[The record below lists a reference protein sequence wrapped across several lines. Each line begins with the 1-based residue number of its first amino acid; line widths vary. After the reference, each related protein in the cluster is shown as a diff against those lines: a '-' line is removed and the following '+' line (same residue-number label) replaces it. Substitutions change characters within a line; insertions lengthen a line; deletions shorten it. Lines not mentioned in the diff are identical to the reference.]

1 MNLIFKLLGFTI
13 LGLSIFLG
21 WFWQSYNH
29 FVSTPVNFSQT
40 STDFTIPSG
49 ASLTS
54 VANSLASQG
63 IISDAS
69 LFIWMTKFDDKKISI
84 QAGEY
89 VIDPDM
95 TPRDIVASFVVGKV
109 KQYPFTIVEG
119 WSFKQLLVALGAS
132 TRLQHELKGQ
142 SGAEVMDSIGHSGEH
157 PEGRFLPD
165 TYHFPAGSTDT
176 LFLQRAYDAMEKVLQ
191 KEWQGRKAGL
201 PYKNSYEALIMASIV
216 EKETGVEKERKQIAG
231 VFVRRLEK
239 RMRLQTDPTVIYG
252 MGDKYTGNL
261 RKKDLKKDTPYNTYR
276 RRGLPPT
283 PIALPGEA
291 AINAA
296 LHPHDDK
303 TLYFVAKGDGSHY
316 FSETMKAH
324 NKAVRKYQI
333 RQRKTDYRSAP
344 IRNANANAKTDIK
357 SKDKK

>member
-1 MNLIFKLLGFTI
+1 MNLVFKLLGFAI

-29 FVSTPVNFSQT
+29 FISTPVNFSQT
-40 STDFTIPSG
+40 NTDFTIPSG
-49 ASLTS
+49 SSLSS
-54 VANSLASQG
+54 VAHSLESQS

-69 LFIWMTKFDDKKISI
+69 LFLWMIKFRDEETSI

-89 VIDPDM
+89 VIEPDM
-95 TPRDIVASFVVGKV
+95 TPPEIAAIFISGKV

-119 WSFKQLLVALGAS
+119 WSFKQLIVALGS
-132 TRLQHELKGQ
+132 DLRLKHSLKGK
-142 SGAEVMDSIGHSGEH
+142 SSEEIMEIIGHPGEH

-165 TYHFPAGSTDT
+165 TYHFPAGTSDK
-176 LFLQRAYDAMEKVLQ
+176 LFLQRAYDAMAKVLQ
-191 KEWQGRKAGL
+191 KEWQNRKNGL
-201 PYKNSYEALIMASIV
+201 PYKSPYEALTMASIV
-216 EKETGVEKERKQIAG
+216 EKETGVAHERKQIAG
-231 VFVRRLEK
+231 VFVRRMEK
-239 RMRLQTDPTVIYG
+239 KMRLQTDPTVIYG
-252 MGDKYTGNL
+252 MGDSYKGNL

-276 RRGLPPT
+276 RKGLPPT

-296 LHPHDDK
+296 LHPHEGK

-316 FSETMKAH
+316 FSETIEAH

-333 RQRKTDYRSAP
+333 RQRKKDYRSAP
-344 IRNANANAKTDIK
+344 PTSVK
-357 SKDKK
+357 SKD

>member
-1 MNLIFKLLGFTI
+1 MGMVFKLFGFAI

-29 FVSTPVNFSQT
+29 FVSTPIILSQ
-40 STDFTIPSG
+40 SNTDFTISSG
-49 ASLTS
+49 SSLSS
-54 VANSLASQG
+54 VANSLQSQG

-69 LFIWMTKFDDKKISI
+69 LFLWMIKFSDGETSI

-89 VIDPDM
+89 VIESGM
-95 TPRDIVASFVVGKV
+95 TPRDIAFIFVSGKV
-109 KQYPFTIVEG
+109 KQYSFTIVEG
-119 WSFKQLLVALGAS
+119 WSFKQLIVALGANS
-132 TRLQHELKGQ
+132 HLQHSLQGK
-142 SGAEVMDSIGHSGEH
+142 SNAEIMEIIGHPGEH

-165 TYHFPAGSTDT
+165 TYHFPAGSSDK
-176 LFLQRAYDAMEKVLQ
+176 LFLQRAYDAMDKVLQ
-191 KEWQGRKAGL
+191 KEWQNRKTGL
-201 PYKNSYEALIMASIV
+201 PYKTPYEALTMASIV
-216 EKETGVEKERKQIAG
+216 EKETGVVHERKQIAG

-239 RMRLQTDPTVIYG
+239 KMRLQTDPTVIYG
-252 MGDKYTGNL
+252 MGDSYTGNL

-276 RRGLPPT
+276 RKGLPPT

-296 LHPHDDK
+296 LHPHDAE

-316 FSETMKAH
+316 FSETIEAH

-333 RQRKTDYRSAP
+333 RQRKANYRSAP
-344 IRNANANAKTDIK
+344 PASVNKEK
-357 SKDKK
+357 

>member
-1 MNLIFKLLGFTI
+1 MNLIFKLLGFGV
-13 LGLSIFLG
+13 LVLSLFLG
-21 WFWQSYNH
+21 WFWQSYNQ
-29 FVSTPVNFSQT
+29 FVSTPVTLSQNNIE
-40 STDFTIPSG
+40 FKIASG
-49 ASLTS
+49 SSLTR
-54 VANSLASQG
+54 VANSLAAQG
-63 IISDAS
+63 IISDVQ
-69 LFIWMTKFDDKKISI
+69 LFLYMIKFDDQKASI

-89 VIDPDM
+89 ILEAGM
-95 TPRDIVASFVVGKV
+95 TPKDIYKRFVDGKV

-119 WSFKQLLVALGAS
+119 WSFKQLIVALGAN
-132 TRLQHELKGQ
+132 QHLEHQLANKTHQ
-142 SGAEVMDSIGHSGEH
+142 EIMISIGHIGEH

-165 TYHFPAGSTDT
+165 TYHFPAGSTDK
-176 LFLQRAYDAMEKVLQ
+176 LFLKRAYDAMAKVL
-191 KEWQGRKAGL
+191 KNEWENRQTGL
-201 PYKNSYEALIMASIV
+201 PYKTAYEALIMASIV
-216 EKETGVEKERKQIAG
+216 EKETGVAKERKQIAG
-231 VFVRRLEK
+231 VFVRRIEK

-252 MGDKYTGNL
+252 MGDEYKGNL

-316 FSETMKAH
+316 FSENIEAH

-333 RQRKTDYRSAP
+333 RQRKENYRSAP
-344 IRNANANAKTDIK
+344 TTK
-357 SKDKK
+357 

>member
-1 MNLIFKLLGFTI
+1 MNLVFKLFGFAI

-40 STDFTIPSG
+40 NTDFTIPSG
-49 ASLTS
+49 SSLSS
-54 VANSLASQG
+54 VSNSLQSQG

-69 LFIWMTKFDDKKISI
+69 LFLWMIKFSDEETSI

-89 VIDPDM
+89 VIESGM
-95 TPRDIVASFVVGKV
+95 TPRDIASIFVSGKV
-109 KQYPFTIVEG
+109 KQYSFTIVEG
-119 WSFKQLLVALGAS
+119 WSFKQLIVALGANS
-132 TRLQHELKGQ
+132 HLRHSLQGK
-142 SGAEVMDSIGHSGEH
+142 SNAEIMEIIGHPGEH

-165 TYHFPAGSTDT
+165 TYHFPANSSDK

-191 KEWQGRKAGL
+191 KEWQNRKTGL
-201 PYKNSYEALIMASIV
+201 PYKTPYEALTMASIV
-216 EKETGVEKERKQIAG
+216 EKETGVVHERKQIAG

-239 RMRLQTDPTVIYG
+239 KMRLQTDPTVIYG
-252 MGDKYTGNL
+252 MGDSYTGNL

-276 RRGLPPT
+276 RKGLPPT

-291 AINAA
+291 AVNAA

-316 FSETMKAH
+316 FSETIEAH

-333 RQRKTDYRSAP
+333 RQRKANYRSAP
-344 IRNANANAKTDIK
+344 PVSVNKEK
-357 SKDKK
+357 